1 MKPKEIVGLIVGALL
16 ISFLGGLTSTALTG
30 CSKKYVQNQKIS
42 STASVTSTVTSDI
55 KQSTFVD
62 NNTITKVY
70 TIPISIN
77 LLEDGNISKTFNLY
91 IQDVTNVSI
100 VFTTNSNYVITNA
113 TNYITN
119 DYKEVT
125 NEVTNLNWEWE

>member
-1 MKPKEIVGLIVGALL
+1 MKPKEIVGLIVGAL
-16 ISFLGGLTSTALTG
+16 IVSFLGGLTSTALTG

-100 VFTTNSNYVITNA
+100 VFTTNSNYVITNT